1 MSYLNPNV
9 DESLLA
15 ESAEE
20 LYENAPCGYFSTLPD
35 GTFARV
41 NQTFLTWTGYS
52 REALIGR
59 KRFQDLLTLAGKIYH
74 ETHYAPLLRM
84 QGVVNEV
91 ALDLVGQHGQT
102 LPVLLNTVQ
111 KRDSLGQPLLN
122 RTTLFNATERRHY
135 ERELLQ
141 ERRKAEQA
149 AEAKARLL
157 AVISHEIRSPLNTI
171 SLLAEILQKTSDNP
185 RQDKHLR
192 MLKSASQHLAE
203 LINGLL
209 DYSKLE
215 AGRMHIDRQAFRLR
229 ELVESITLRLQPR
242 AEEKEISLLAAVD
255 ERIPEQL
262 IGDPLKMAQVLT
274 NLIGNAVK
282 FTSEGFVRIE
292 VELIERTAGAA
303 VIEVS
308 VRDTGIGIPPERLPD
323 IFEEFTQASAD
334 TTAKFGGTGL
344 GLTISRKL
352 LQLLDSDITVQ
363 STPGEGSIFSFRL
376 RLEEPPGAGTS
387 TRTEPGM

>member
-1 MSYLNPNV
+1 MSYLNPDV

-102 LPVLLNTVQ
+102 LPVLLNTFQ

-185 RQDKHLR
+185 RQEKHLR
-192 MLKSASQHLAE
+192 MLKSASQHLTE

-255 ERIPEQL
+255 ERVPEQL

-292 VELIERTAGAA
+292 VELIERAAGAA
-303 VIEVS
+303 VIDVS

-323 IFEEFTQASAD
+323 IFEEFTQASAE

-376 RLEEPPGAGTS
+376 RLEEPPGADTS

>member
-1 MSYLNPNV
+1 MSYLNPDV

-171 SLLAEILQKTSDNP
+171 SLLTEILQKTSDNP
-185 RQDKHLR
+185 RQEKHLR
-192 MLKSASQHLAE
+192 MLKSASQHLTE

-255 ERIPEQL
+255 ERVPEQL

-282 FTSEGFVRIE
+282 FTSEGFVRVE
-292 VELIERTAGAA
+292 VELIEHTADAA

-323 IFEEFTQASAD
+323 IFEEFTQASAE

-352 LQLLDSDITVQ
+352 LQLLDSDIAVQ
-363 STPGEGSIFSFRL
+363 STPGHGSIFSFRL
-376 RLEEPPGAGTS
+376 RLEEVPGAGTS
-387 TRTEPGM
+387 TRTEPGI